1 VPAAAEATAAAA
13 TVVAATAALAGAT
26 APTGGGRSGGADAQS
41 TLRFVS
47 AVAQSSLLLSF
58 ERAPAK

>member
-1 VPAAAEATAAAA
+1 VPAAAEATAAAS
-13 TVVAATAALAGAT
+13 TVVAAPAALAVAT
-26 APTGGGRSGGADAQS
+26 VPTGGGRYGGVHAQS

-58 ERAPAK
+58 ERAPEK